1 MNKNGKNVLGTI
13 IKLLASGMVFISAIV
28 IVCLLNGTAMK
39 LFGFEYENIYTLVL
53 FFATAIVFFIPFEI
67 CIEYICDIIN
77 RKYSVKLISNSI
89 RLILNLIIKFIVLNK
104 VDLIML
110 GINGTT
116 TSYLVATIIMNDNVI
131 IDFFIKDDK
140 EENKEEKKEK

>member
-1 MNKNGKNVLGTI
+1 MNKNGKNVLEI
-13 IKLLASGMVFISAIV
+13 IMKLLVSGMTFIVAIV
-28 IVCLLNGTAMK
+28 IVCFLNGTAMK

-53 FFATAIVFFIPFEI
+53 FFATSIVFFIPFEI

-77 RKYSVKLISNSI
+77 KKYSIKLISNII
-89 RLILNLIIKFIVLNK
+89 RLVLNLIMKFIVLNK

-116 TSYLVATIIMNDNVI
+116 TSYIVATIIMNDNAI
-131 IDFFIKDDK
+131 LDFFVK
-140 EENKEEKKEK
+140 EEEKK